1 MGMDLVKTGAKKA
14 FIAAAIAAL
23 LVGASAPMATPA
35 FAIGPESVADLA
47 EKLLPAVVN
56 ISTSQTIKG
65 TGGDGSGGGV
75 PMPKLPEGSPF
86 QDFFDQFFDEQQQG
100 DGGGDGGGDN
110 GGAGPNSRKV
120 QSLGSGFVID
130 AVEGIIVTNNHV
142 IADADDI
149 EINFQDGKKLKARL
163 VGKDAKT
170 DLAVLKVDATKHKL
184 TAVKF
189 GDSDKARIGDW
200 VMAIGNPFG
209 LGGTVTVGIISARN
223 RDIQSGPYDRFI
235 QTDAAINRGNS
246 GGPLFDLNGDVIG
259 INSAI
264 ISPSGGSIG
273 LGFSIP
279 AELASGV
286 VDQLRKFG
294 ETRRGWLGV
303 RIQPVTDD
311 IAESLGMANSE
322 GALIAGIIKGSPVDD
337 GTIQAGDVIKKF
349 DGRDIKEVRDLS
361 RMVAESTVGKVVDVV
376 LIRKKQEMTVKVTL
390 GRLEDGEKQVGD
402 TSGDTSGKSAD
413 KPAETKVLGM
423 SLGELTDEARKSG
436 GIADDIK
443 GVLITSVEPNSAAA
457 EKQVLP
463 GEIITEVAQ
472 ESVSSPKE
480 FADKIDALKKDGR
493 KNALLMV
500 SSKTGELRFL
510 TLRIE

>member
-1 MGMDLVKTGAKKA
+1 MRMDLVKTGAKKA
-14 FIAAAIAAL
+14 MMAAAVAAL
-23 LVGASAPMATPA
+23 LTGASVPMAAPA

-56 ISTSQTIKG
+56 ISTSQNIKG
-65 TGGDGSGGGV
+65 SGDGGAGVV

-100 DGGGDGGGDN
+100 DGGGDGGDN
-110 GGAGPNSRKV
+110 GGGGQNSRKV
-120 QSLGSGFVID
+120 QSLGSGFVVD
-130 AVEGIIVTNNHV
+130 AAEGIIVTNNHV

-149 EINFQDGKKLKARL
+149 EVNFSDGKKLKATL

-170 DLAVLKVDATKHKL
+170 DLAVLKVNPAKYQL

-423 SLGELTDEARKSG
+423 LLGELTDEARKSG